1 MDKDAARHAVSMDQ
15 VLMSA
20 KKPFAG
26 LESAKAAK
34 LEWRTDDHPILP
46 ESVRRQ
52 QRRLATLQSRRTKLP
67 PLPTILRNREAPADL
82 VQPPL
87 RTEVPQAVEINAVQE
102 APDMQEPTVEPAFKW
117 SKRSK
122 TSEHTQ
128 PSSAA
133 RNASA
138 IETELLLDRSMLEH
152 AQAGQVADADWESL
166 KSGLR
171 SVVDAWVE
179 RQRLSR
185 SAR

>member
-1 MDKDAARHAVSMDQ
+1 
-15 VLMSA
+15 
-20 KKPFAG
+20 
-26 LESAKAAK
+26 
-34 LEWRTDDHPILP
+34 
-46 ESVRRQ
+46 
-52 QRRLATLQSRRTKLP
+52 
-67 PLPTILRNREAPADL
+67 
-82 VQPPL
+82 
-87 RTEVPQAVEINAVQE
+87 
-102 APDMQEPTVEPAFKW
+102 MQEPTVEPAFKW

-133 RNASA
+133 RIASA